1 MPRALATLALAALVG
16 AAALPAHA
24 KPPRYTTAEWRLVRV
39 FAPAVQGPQRGLD
52 VWVLEADLKKA
63 RKGKKR
69 ERPARMMVR
78 ENDSGTWSVAT
89 ARFACKRDEVEVKR
103 IERFTPGAGAPS
115 VEKVGKSHP
124 LYAHG
129 PEGAIRAL
137 LCEGGQ
143 TDAPVARGTAAAF
156 TLQDEADAAFAGR
169 MRAGAG

>member
-16 AAALPAHA
+16 AAAVPAQA

-39 FAPAVQGPQRGLD
+39 FAPVPGPQRGVD
-52 VWVLEADLKKA
+52 VWVLEADLQAA
-63 RKGKKR
+63 RKGRKR
-69 ERPARMMVR
+69 QRPARMMLR

-103 IERFTPGAGAPS
+103 IERFTPGAGKPA
-115 VEKVGKSHP
+115 VEKVGKTHP

-129 PEGAIRAL
+129 PEGVVRAL
-137 LCEGGQ
+137 LCEGGK

-156 TLQDEADAAFAGR
+156 TLQDEADAAFAR
-169 MRAGAG
+169 RQRAGAG